1 MVGTKF
7 SACPPVQGSIG
18 EKGHIPQAM
27 LSFPHLVVLFVIAL
41 VVFGP
46 EKLPELARMLGKA
59 TAEMRKMTSDFRFA
73 LEDEIRD
80 LDRQARVSEEDKA
93 FRNLHPEVGTIHS
106 DTVPPAPAEAAAPSV
121 VEPPVEF
128 STYTPPDQAQSN
140 HTQIDNPHV
149 VKTPDEKAADDASGV

>member
-1 MVGTKF
+1 
-7 SACPPVQGSIG
+7 
-18 EKGHIPQAM
+18 M

-80 LDRQARVSEEDKA
+80 LDRQARVREEETA
-93 FRNLHPEVGTIHS
+93 ERNLRPRVGTIQS
-106 DTVPPAPAEAAAPSV
+106 EPLPPAPAEAAAPAV

-128 STYTPPDQAQSN
+128 STYTPPEKPQTEP
-140 HTQIDNPHV
+140 TQPDHVQVDNPHV
-149 VKTPDEKAADDASGV
+149 VKAPDEKAADDTSAV